1 MKNKK
6 SKVETKKT
14 KLNKVISINNKKML
28 KQNKTTKLLNEKNY
42 IIFLKYTSCSKLQ
55 NLHMVGGGWGGST
68 LPEQVTTAQSEE

>member
-42 IIFLKYTSCSKLQ
+42 IIFLKYT
-55 NLHMVGGGWGGST
+55 